1 MNVVCHIQD
10 QMHREYLHSI
20 FAFENGSFSVFRNTA
35 LGRFICSMVRYS
47 DYPVEQKVTEEKS
60 VYFTLPRTSAMP
72 TLFTR
77 FSYIHPDDQRKINDF
92 LIATF
97 NNDFTQYYFVGINMK
112 IQQKDVITSFILSRK
127 LVSKI
132 GEIEQLKKRAYRA
145 EEKSIEKMVNRL
157 ARRVQLQNAAI
168 SKNITEMV
176 QHL

>member
-1 MNVVCHIQD
+1 MSVVCHIQD

-20 FAFENGSFSVFRNTA
+20 FAFENGYFSVFRNTP

-47 DYPVEQKVTEEKS
+47 DYPVEQKVNEEKA

-77 FSYIHPDDQRKINDF
+77 FCYIHPDDQRKINDF
-92 LIATF
+92 IIATF

-157 ARRVQLQNAAI
+157 ARRVQLQNATI
-168 SKNITEMV
+168 SKNILQISEY
-176 QHL
+176 L